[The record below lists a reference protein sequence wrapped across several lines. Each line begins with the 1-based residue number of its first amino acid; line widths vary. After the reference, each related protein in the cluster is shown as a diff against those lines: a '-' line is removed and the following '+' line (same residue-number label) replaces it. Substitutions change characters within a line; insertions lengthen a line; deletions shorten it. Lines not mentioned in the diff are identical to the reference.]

1 MGTESIVSRSS
12 ALCRVRPM
20 KSSGFFCTLAQV
32 HESKFDSQTTSI
44 ILKRFFFL
52 GGGGMSGILRI
63 GFASAL
69 HCKKLDHSTE
79 TQAREVGL
87 WQFFSVV
94 SDFRAN

>member
-1 MGTESIVSRSS
+1 
-12 ALCRVRPM
+12 M
-20 KSSGFFCTLAQV
+20 KSSGFFLYSGPSPRVQ
-32 HESKFDSQTTSI
+32 FDSQTTSI
-44 ILKRFFFL
+44 ILKLFFFC
-52 GGGGMSGILRI
+52 GGGGVGGMSGILRI

>member
-1 MGTESIVSRSS
+1 
-12 ALCRVRPM
+12 M
-20 KSSGFFCTLAQV
+20 KSSGFFLYSGPSPRVQ
-32 HESKFDSQTTSI
+32 FDSQTTSI
-44 ILKRFFFL
+44 ILKRFFFFFL
-52 GGGGMSGILRI
+52 GGGGGMSGILRI

>member
-1 MGTESIVSRSS
+1 
-12 ALCRVRPM
+12 M
-20 KSSGFFCTLAQV
+20 KSSGFFLYSGPSPRVQ
-32 HESKFDSQTTSI
+32 FDSQTTSI
-44 ILKRFFFL
+44 ILKLFFFCG

>member
-1 MGTESIVSRSS
+1 
-12 ALCRVRPM
+12 M
-20 KSSGFFCTLAQV
+20 KSSGFFLYSGPSPRVQ
-32 HESKFDSQTTSI
+32 FDSQTTSI
-44 ILKRFFFL
+44 ILKLFFL
-52 GGGGMSGILRI
+52 SGGGGGMSGILRI

>member
-1 MGTESIVSRSS
+1 MQGSS
-12 ALCRVRPM
+12 HE
-20 KSSGFFCTLAQV
+20 KSGVFFVLWPK
-32 HESKFDSQTTSI
+32 STSPI
-44 ILKRFFFL
+44 WQPNYFYYFETFFL

>member
-1 MGTESIVSRSS
+1 
-12 ALCRVRPM
+12 M
-20 KSSGFFCTLAQV
+20 KSPGFFLYSGPSPRVQ
-32 HESKFDSQTTSI
+32 FDSQTTSI
-44 ILKRFFFL
+44 ILKLFFFVG
-52 GGGGMSGILRI
+52 GGGGMSGILII

>member
-1 MGTESIVSRSS
+1 MQGSS
-12 ALCRVRPM
+12 HEKFGVFLYSGPSPRV
-20 KSSGFFCTLAQV
+20 Q
-32 HESKFDSQTTSI
+32 FDSQTTSI
-44 ILKRFFFL
+44 ILKLFFFCGGG

-87 WQFFSVV
+87 W
-94 SDFRAN
+94 

>member
-1 MGTESIVSRSS
+1 
-12 ALCRVRPM
+12 M
-20 KSSGFFCTLAQV
+20 KSSGFFLYSGPSPRVQ
-32 HESKFDSQTTSI
+32 FDSQTTSI
-44 ILKRFFFL
+44 ILKLFFL
-52 GGGGMSGILRI
+52 WGGGGGGMSGILRI

-69 HCKKLDHSTE
+69 HCKKLDRSTE

>member
-1 MGTESIVSRSS
+1 MQGSS
-12 ALCRVRPM
+12 HEKFGVFLYSGPSPRV
-20 KSSGFFCTLAQV
+20 Q
-32 HESKFDSQTTSI
+32 FDSQTTSI
-44 ILKRFFFL
+44 ILKRFFW
-52 GGGGMSGILRI
+52 GGGAGMSGILRI

>member
-1 MGTESIVSRSS
+1 
-12 ALCRVRPM
+12 
-20 KSSGFFCTLAQV
+20 
-32 HESKFDSQTTSI
+32 
-44 ILKRFFFL
+44 
-52 GGGGMSGILRI
+52 MSGILRI